1 MVKHYDQHP
10 RPLKDFH
17 ISVNVRM
24 LDSKTWKPTVVMKRC
39 EEPKSFFVKTEK
51 GKTFRKNRPNLRQ
64 ITDSNGFDDTILIS
78 DGEEEI
84 Q

>member
-1 MVKHYDQHP
+1 
-10 RPLKDFH
+10 
-17 ISVNVRM
+17 M

-39 EEPKSFFVKTEK
+39 EEPKSFIVKTEK
-51 GKTFRKNRPNLRQ
+51 GKKLRKNRPHLRQ
-64 ITDSNGFDDTILIS
+64 IADSNGFDDTILIS